1 MRSFH
6 RKAAAILTIAALG
19 FGAMAFAQTYPA
31 KPVRLIVPY
40 PPGGGTDLFA
50 RTVGA
55 KLSEQL
61 GQQIIVENRPGAA
74 TIIAAEATA
83 KAAPDGYTL
92 LIADSPTVAINPSLY
107 SKLPYD
113 PQKSFAPVSLTA
125 RYAMVLVVNPSA
137 IKVNSVRELIEQA
150 KKSPD
155 KIDYASV
162 GPGTTHHLAMELF
175 KQQAGVALNHVPY
188 KGSAPAVQDL
198 LGGQIPVMFLDLASA
213 APHIK
218 AGKLKVLGVASQK
231 RLAAM
236 PDVPTVAESGLPIF
250 EAWAW
255 QGLVAPAGTPKE
267 VIAKLNAE
275 YAKAVSDNS
284 VRQKLLDA
292 GIEPVTSTPDELS
305 AYIKSETA
313 KWAKVIKD
321 AGIKVE

>member
-1 MRSFH
+1 M
-6 RKAAAILTIAALG
+6 
-19 FGAMAFAQTYPA
+19 
-31 KPVRLIVPY
+31 
-40 PPGGGTDLFA
+40 
-50 RTVGA
+50 
-55 KLSEQL
+55 
-61 GQQIIVENRPGAA
+61 
-74 TIIAAEATA
+74 
-83 KAAPDGYTL
+83 

-113 PQKSFAPVSLTA
+113 PQKSFAPVTLTA

-218 AGKLKVLGVASQK
+218 AGKLKVRRVAGQK

-292 GIEPVTSTPDELS
+292 GIEPVTSTPEELS

>member
-19 FGAMAFAQTYPA
+19 FGATAFAQTYPA

-113 PQKSFAPVSLTA
+113 PQKSFAPVTLTA

-175 KQQAGVALNHVPY
+175 KQQASVALNHVPY

-292 GIEPVTSTPDELS
+292 GIEPVTSTPEELS